1 MSKFIEVTQNNESVI
16 LNIDWVFAV
25 ERHTEGCLIKVGA
38 GGYRDNPFQYYY
50 VSESYEEAKSLIFG
64 SVHNIAE

>member
-25 ERHTEGCLIKVGA
+25 EHHTEGCLIKVGA
-38 GGYRDNPFQYYY
+38 NGYGDNPCQYYY
-50 VSESYEEAKSLIFG
+50 VSESYKEVKSLIFG
-64 SVHNIAE
+64 SIHNIAE